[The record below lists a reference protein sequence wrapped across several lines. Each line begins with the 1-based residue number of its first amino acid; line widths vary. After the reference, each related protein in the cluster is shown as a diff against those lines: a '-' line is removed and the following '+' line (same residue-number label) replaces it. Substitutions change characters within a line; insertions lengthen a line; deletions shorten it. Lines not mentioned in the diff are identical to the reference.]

1 MKAVSIYQR
10 LVRSL
15 SFSITSVTIGIL
27 LLADVAVDSWV
38 HGEFNRAMYN
48 KANLLTT
55 LVDEDAQGIEF
66 DFAGEFMPEFE
77 RNAAP
82 EYYQLWRDGET
93 FERSDTL
100 DIFATKSLDYKE
112 VNVGEELTVDIILP
126 DGRGGQVLYYRFL
139 PQIDSDDR
147 EEYSAMVAET
157 GAKQQPMLLA
167 YAISTEE
174 LNLLMSMID
183 ISFFIAAILVVLIIR
198 TAVKKAVSNGLK
210 PLEEFTEKLK
220 SISVANKCSSI
231 TLSNQV
237 LELMPIQESLNTF
250 IQDNRKL
257 YLKEQRLTSD
267 IAHELKTPITE
278 LINLTEVS
286 IKFPN
291 DASLEATYKPE
302 ILNIGLRMQDIV
314 ANMLLFHRYSHE
326 KFEKNDVFDSFQ
338 VLSRLSESNS
348 RVEIVADSN
357 AKPITS
363 NLFAFERVFTNLLKN
378 ADTYSPPNSKIH
390 INVVMPTP
398 QTLQIA
404 IMNQCT
410 TELTQDDLELIFEPL
425 WQKDTSRTSTIN
437 FGLGLSIVQ
446 TFVVGLSGR
455 VDVYFEKNEV
465 VFSVTLPIDS

>member
-157 GAKQQPMLLA
+157 
-167 YAISTEE
+167 
-174 LNLLMSMID
+174 
-183 ISFFIAAILVVLIIR
+183 
-198 TAVKKAVSNGLK
+198 
-210 PLEEFTEKLK
+210 
-220 SISVANKCSSI
+220 
-231 TLSNQV
+231 
-237 LELMPIQESLNTF
+237 
-250 IQDNRKL
+250 
-257 YLKEQRLTSD
+257 RL
-267 IAHELKTPITE
+267 
-278 LINLTEVS
+278 
-286 IKFPN
+286 
-291 DASLEATYKPE
+291 
-302 ILNIGLRMQDIV
+302 
-314 ANMLLFHRYSHE
+314 
-326 KFEKNDVFDSFQ
+326 
-338 VLSRLSESNS
+338 
-348 RVEIVADSN
+348 
-357 AKPITS
+357 
-363 NLFAFERVFTNLLKN
+363 
-378 ADTYSPPNSKIH
+378 
-390 INVVMPTP
+390 
-398 QTLQIA
+398 
-404 IMNQCT
+404 
-410 TELTQDDLELIFEPL
+410 
-425 WQKDTSRTSTIN
+425 
-437 FGLGLSIVQ
+437 
-446 TFVVGLSGR
+446 
-455 VDVYFEKNEV
+455 
-465 VFSVTLPIDS
+465 